1 MEFIKY
7 LLFASSF
14 KIFYLKSF
22 LDLGKVHEWNDM
34 DPSELPNA
42 ALLAG
47 HAAPSLPS
55 PEIINPMIEDLNSNT
70 GRGETF
76 VHRPNSFV
84 SAYRRVFDSNRGV
97 FGSKTSGNNI
107 DNSGNKGSSEAN
119 NDNTKTNTTTSHTVK
134 DNWVVKDTSKPGK
147 SLLPTWGTL
156 KRYQNNGN
164 NKTKP
169 IHAPKTVET
178 PKPVNAFARDNT
190 KSQGLKQDNKL
201 LYTSPL
207 ERKSINKPANEV
219 VKITTANAFVSPA
232 PLKKVWTPN
241 VSATPS
247 GRSVTAATASSAAST
262 SSASTTRLVF
272 TPSSLRHTGTATP
285 STPATS
291 NKFTSFKP
299 TFSTCTPLAP
309 ICSLTSTITPRH
321 EVLTPVES
329 TVINNS
335 KATNSVPSSAT
346 SNRSTTIPSTP
357 SSILKKG
364 SATSTEIQQSV
375 DHNINSQ
382 MDDFIEKNFT
392 PLPKVDVLDT
402 SKKNAES
409 VDPAKIDRAC
419 IHRKMDDFIASNYKP
434 ESYEKKPT
442 ASIIKKPSAQMPEQG
457 DISYTAVVTP
467 RLKRKVSIK
476 ATEKASEISK
486 DKSNVDP
493 AEKNQV
499 TITPITPARH
509 KRVMIST
516 SNEYPKRFQ
525 STPDI
530 SATQNMTDKQIALS
544 HFGSPAS
551 RRRMPLS
558 TTNQNIVSF
567 FENKHKT
574 TVDAVPF
581 GGGHMQRR
589 SISANTRNSSRQ
601 SEIPKGASYIDFQ
614 ADTGTGS
621 TNTSKE
627 WGINYVPTTSMVA
640 KTKALFE
647 GKENQGH
654 LPIQKSRTFSS
665 FPTDYT
671 YGDGVAITPSPPKRS
686 SSKKV
691 TADYQVLY
699 LLIPGIIKDF

>member
-1 MEFIKY
+1 M
-7 LLFASSF
+7 
-14 KIFYLKSF
+14 
-22 LDLGKVHEWNDM
+22 
-34 DPSELPNA
+34 PNA

-55 PEIINPMIEDLNSNT
+55 PEIINPVIEDMNSNT

-107 DNSGNKGSSEAN
+107 DNSGNKGSSESKN
-119 NDNTKTNTTTSHTVK
+119 NDNTKTNTKPGQTVK
-134 DNWVVKDTSKPGK
+134 DNWVTKDTPKPGK

-169 IHAPKTVET
+169 INAPKSVES
-178 PKPVNAFARDNT
+178 PKPVNAFARDNS
-190 KSQGLKQDNKL
+190 KSQGLKHHDKL

-207 ERKSINKPANEV
+207 ERKSINKPATEV
-219 VKITTANAFVSPA
+219 VKITTANAFVSPS

-241 VSATPS
+241 VSSS
-247 GRSVTAATASSAAST
+247 GRSTIASSAELT
-262 SSASTTRLVF
+262 SSTSTTRLVF
-272 TPSSLRHTGTATP
+272 APLSHAKTGTATSNTP
-285 STPATS
+285 TTSTKFATS
-291 NKFTSFKP
+291 KS
-299 TFSTCTPLAP
+299 TFSTCSPLAP
-309 ICSLTSTITPRH
+309 ICSLTSTSTPRQGI
-321 EVLTPVES
+321 LTPVEAS
-329 TVINNS
+329 VSKSVSDNS
-335 KATNSVPSSAT
+335 KAKNSVSSSAS
-346 SNRSTTIPSTP
+346 SNRSTIIPSTP

-364 SATSTEIQQSV
+364 SKTSIEIHQSV
-375 DHNINSQ
+375 DHNTNSQ
-382 MDDFIEKNFT
+382 LDDFIEKNFV
-392 PLPKVDVLDT
+392 PLPKNGNLDA

-409 VDPAKIDRAC
+409 VDPAKIEGAC

-434 ESYEKKPT
+434 ESSEKKPNT
-442 ASIIKKPSAQMPEQG
+442 SIIKKPSAQLPEHG
-457 DISYTAVVTP
+457 DITYTAVVTP

-476 ATEKASEISK
+476 ATEKSSGVIK
-486 DKSNVDP
+486 DKGNVDP
-493 AEKNQV
+493 NEKNQV

-530 SATQNMTDKQIALS
+530 SAAQSMTDKQIAMS

-581 GGGHMQRR
+581 GGGHMQRI
-589 SISANTRNSSRQ
+589 SVSANTRTKSRQ
-601 SEIPKGASYIDFQ
+601 SEIPKEASYIDFQ
-614 ADTGTGS
+614 AETGPGS

-627 WGINYVPTTSMVA
+627 WGMNYVPTTSNVA

-665 FPTDYT
+665 FPTDYS
-671 YGDGVAITPSPPKRS
+671 YGDGVTITPSPPKRS

-699 LLIPGIIKDF
+699 L

>member
-1 MEFIKY
+1 
-7 LLFASSF
+7 
-14 KIFYLKSF
+14 
-22 LDLGKVHEWNDM
+22 M

-107 DNSGNKGSSEAN
+107 DNSGNKGSSESN
-119 NDNTKTNTTTSHTVK
+119 NDNIKTNTTTSQTVK
-134 DNWVVKDTSKPGK
+134 DNWVIKDTPKPGK

-169 IHAPKTVET
+169 INAPKTVET
-178 PKPVNAFARDNT
+178 PKPVNAFVRDNS
-190 KSQGLKQDNKL
+190 KSQDLKQDNKL

-219 VKITTANAFVSPA
+219 VKLTTANAFVSPA
-232 PLKKVWTPN
+232 PLKKIWTPN

-247 GRSVTAATASSAAST
+247 GRSVTAATTSSAAST

-272 TPSSLRHTGTATP
+272 TPSSLRQTGTATP

-291 NKFTSFKP
+291 SKFPSFKP
-299 TFSTCTPLAP
+299 AFSTCSPLAP
-309 ICSLTSTITPRH
+309 ICSSTSTSTPRQG
-321 EVLTPVES
+321 VLTPVES
-329 TVINNS
+329 TVSKSVSNS
-335 KATNSVPSSAT
+335 CKATNSVSSSAT
-346 SNRSTTIPSTP
+346 SNRSTIIPSTP

-364 SATSTEIQQSV
+364 SATSTEIQQSL
-375 DHNINSQ
+375 DRNLNGQ
-382 MDDFIEKNFT
+382 MDDFIEKNF
-392 PLPKVDVLDT
+392 PPSPKVDVPDT

-409 VDPAKIDRAC
+409 VDTAKIDRTC
-419 IHRKMDDFIASNYKP
+419 IHRKMDDFIVSNYKP
-434 ESYEKKPT
+434 AETSEKKPT
-442 ASIIKKPSAQMPEQG
+442 TSIIKKPSSQMPEQG
-457 DISYTAVVTP
+457 DLTYTAVVTP

-476 ATEKASEISK
+476 ATEKPSEIIK

-574 TVDAVPF
+574 TVDPVPF

-589 SISANTRNSSRQ
+589 SISANTRNNSRQ

-614 ADTGTGS
+614 AETGTGS

-665 FPTDYT
+665 FPTDYN
-671 YGDGVAITPSPPKRS
+671 YGDGVTITPSPPKRS

-699 LLIPGIIKDF
+699 PFIPGIIKDF